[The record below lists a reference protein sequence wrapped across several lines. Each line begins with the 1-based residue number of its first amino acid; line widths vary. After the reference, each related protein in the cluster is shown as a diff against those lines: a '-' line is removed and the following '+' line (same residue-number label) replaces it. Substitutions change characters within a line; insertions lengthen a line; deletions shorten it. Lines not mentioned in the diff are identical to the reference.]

1 MTQAT
6 DDQRRLEIATRAAR
20 EGGRVAL
27 EHVGNPLYFKL
38 KGHRDV
44 MVGAAQVVQDTI
56 RDLLLAECPEDAF
69 MGEEGPDDEELPIA
83 AERLWVVDP
92 IDGSINFLQGL
103 PLFCISIAYREAG
116 VFRVGVVYDPT
127 RDELFSATF
136 SGGAWLNGQPINVD
150 RKGEGE
156 EIYDQCLVSTDFPGE
171 GSLRTRTLLG
181 TSHLAP
187 RFMGMLSFGSPAL
200 TLCYIAAGRL
210 HGYFHLQLQV
220 WDIAAAGLILREA
233 AGTLTNLSG
242 GSWLHSDGAYVASNG
257 SVHGEMLRLLKFT
270 LPREAER
277 PS

>member
-6 DDQRRLEIATRAAR
+6 EDKRRLEIAVRAAR

-56 RDLLLAECPEDAF
+56 RELLLAECPDDAF

-136 SGGAWLNGQPINVD
+136 SGGAWLNGEPINVEK
-150 RKGEGE
+150 KGEGE
-156 EIYDQCLVSTDFPGE
+156 DLYEYAVVSTDYPGE
-171 GSLRTRTLLG
+171 GVLRTRTLLG
-181 TSHLAP
+181 VGQLAG
-187 RFMGMLSFGSPAL
+187 RFMTVLSLGSPAL
-200 TLCYIAAGRL
+200 TMCYIATGRL
-210 HGYFHLQLQV
+210 HGYFHLQLHV

-233 AGTLTNLSG
+233 GGTLTNLSG
-242 GSWLHSDGAYVASNG
+242 GSWLHADGAYVASNG
-257 SVHGEMLRLLKFT
+257 TAHGEMLRLLKLT

-277 PS
+277 SS